1 MPSTSSCLIW
11 ASSALDC
18 VTHNVIS
25 GPLSAFDL
33 PHTFLFHQ
41 NMFTVNLPWRRN
53 SSDCP
58 GFPIGFQA
66 AWVNYKFIVTKQC
79 CHHHNNKIQKA
90 ITCTSQPFVGDQQ
103 VAPSSPRGG
112 GASSETSHHHPLIN
126 QPHWYYHHHH
136 PRIACGK
143 LALQEAHCAQGTT
156 ICFVGTGNNETA
168 NSGFYCKHLSW
179 FSYQG
184 WLTCVLTLSVRQTRR
199 RPLSGLS
206 SPLQDTSSY
215 WACR

>member
-1 MPSTSSCLIW
+1 MVYKVSVRPWSASIFSIVFCKHCKHWSTSSVLSSLSMPSTSSCLIW

-18 VTHNVIS
+18 ETHNMIS
-25 GPLSAFDL
+25 GPLSAFD
-33 PHTFLFHQ
+33 PRHTFLFHQ
-41 NMFTVNLPWRRN
+41 NMFTVDLPWRRN

-112 GASSETSHHHPLIN
+112 GASSET
-126 QPHWYYHHHH
+126 YHHQLWSTNL
-136 PRIACGK
+136 IA
-143 LALQEAHCAQGTT
+143 
-156 ICFVGTGNNETA
+156 IIIII
-168 NSGFYCKHLSW
+168 
-179 FSYQG
+179 
-184 WLTCVLTLSVRQTRR
+184 TL
-199 RPLSGLS
+199 G
-206 SPLQDTSSY
+206 
-215 WACR
+215 